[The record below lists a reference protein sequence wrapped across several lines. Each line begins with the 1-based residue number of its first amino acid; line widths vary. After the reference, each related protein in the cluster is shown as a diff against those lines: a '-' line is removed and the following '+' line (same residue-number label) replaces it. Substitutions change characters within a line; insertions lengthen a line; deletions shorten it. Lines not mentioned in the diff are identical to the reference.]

1 MLQTVRAQ
9 KVDEKNEVICL
20 VSMFVSWVMVFK
32 LSKNV
37 RLSQF
42 CADLSKKL
50 KSVKTI
56 SI

>member
-9 KVDEKNEVICL
+9 KVDEKNGVICL

-37 RLSQF
+37 RLLQF
-42 CADLSKKL
+42 WADLSKKL

>member
-56 SI
+56 FI